1 MIFTAAPL
9 AGAFVLD
16 VERHEDARGFFARTF
31 AAEEFEA
38 HGLDP
43 RVVHCNVSFNRRRGI
58 LRGMHWQAEPH
69 GEAKLV
75 RVTSGAI
82 WDVIV
87 DVRAG
92 SPTRW
97 QWFGVELSAA
107 TRRAL
112 YVPVGFAHGY
122 QVLAD
127 DTEVFYQMSVPFHA
141 PSSRGLRFDD
151 PRLAISWPL
160 PDPEVNDRDR
170 AWPLLE
176 PGA

>member
-1 MIFTAAPL
+1 MIFTPAPL

-16 VERHEDARGFFARTF
+16 VERQGDDRGFFARSF
-31 AAEEFEA
+31 ATVEFEA

-43 RVVHCNVSFNRRRGI
+43 RVAQCNISYNNRRGI

-75 RVTSGAI
+75 RCTAGAI
-82 WDVIV
+82 FDVIV
-87 DVRAG
+87 DIREG
-92 SPTRW
+92 SPTRY
-97 QWFGVELSAA
+97 QWFGVELHAA

-112 YVPVGFAHGY
+112 YVPVGFAHGF

-127 DTEVFYQMSVPFHA
+127 ETEVFYQMSVPFHGPA
-141 PSSRGLRFDD
+141 GRGLNPHD

-160 PDPEVNDRDR
+160 RDAIMNERDR
-170 AWPLLE
+170 SYPFLGPDA
-176 PGA
+176 